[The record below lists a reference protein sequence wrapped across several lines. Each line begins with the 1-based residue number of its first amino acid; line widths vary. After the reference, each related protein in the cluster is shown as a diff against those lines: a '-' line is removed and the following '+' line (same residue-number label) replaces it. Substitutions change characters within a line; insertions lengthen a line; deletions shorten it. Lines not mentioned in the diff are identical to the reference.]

1 MGKSGKEDL
10 FRKFKD
16 SFDNMEGH
24 FHVLDHRVP
33 VEVQLAYFRYSDD
46 KAILVYINASDE
58 AKEIPWTNYSE
69 ILNKYHTVGVDIL
82 NGGNVD
88 NQQPFTA
95 APKSSTII
103 AFPVAK

>member
-33 VEVQLAYFRYSDD
+33 VEVQLAYFR
-46 KAILVYINASDE
+46 
-58 AKEIPWTNYSE
+58 
-69 ILNKYHTVGVDIL
+69 
-82 NGGNVD
+82 
-88 NQQPFTA
+88 
-95 APKSSTII
+95 
-103 AFPVAK
+103 